1 MRKVLKILACVVL
14 LGLCGVLLVFAGF
27 EVTSRMAR
35 SSLPEVVD
43 ADRFVDKIWQTTR
56 VYSADGVLLAEYF
69 RERRTVVP
77 LTHMPKHLFNAVIAA
92 EDKNFRDHSGVDWV
106 AVARAA
112 TVGIFR
118 GKFAQGAS
126 TITQQLAR
134 NLYLSRE
141 RTLWRKMKEALHA
154 RKLEVSLDKDG
165 ILFQYLN
172 LIYWGHGNYG
182 IEEAAR
188 YYFGK
193 GARELDLAE
202 SALLAGIISAPEA
215 FSPVKAP
222 DRARVRMQY
231 VIDEMADAGTLP
243 AGVESVPFPSL
254 SAVRP
259 VASDLSPYGVDA
271 ALVELF
277 RIVPKEGY
285 DRAGYRLETT
295 IDFRLQQAMN
305 DGIAAALPRLGL
317 TLSVRRDEPSPLC
330 DCIRGEITIRPGC
343 PVWAEVLRRTA
354 DGSGYLVSLLGRLG
368 LIPEETL
375 NGLAESGAR
384 VPQLK
389 PGRYV
394 RVMPTVELPLAS
406 PWLTEETVTVPVITP
421 QVAAVLLHVSTG
433 EIKALYGGVD
443 HRHHP
448 YNRALSASRQISS
461 TIKPF
466 VYLAAMELLGWDEDT
481 ELDARPL
488 NLPGAGGRRW
498 RVSDSHA
505 HDDILTMEEALQ
517 WSVNTTAVRAVR
529 KMGLKAFLAK
539 WAEWGLPEIH
549 SEDLSVALGSVSLTP
564 LELARAYALVAGAGC
579 VPDATV
585 LTSVSRSGKG
595 SLPLPPLLCTGP
607 APLAGAGKV
616 KEFLRSVVESGTG
629 KRARIEGVE
638 ASGKTGTSPGGRD
651 AWFVGMVDDY
661 VLVTWVGSDDYS
673 PVPDNSGPETAA
685 LVWREMAV
693 RMFSADI
700 P

>member
-1 MRKVLKILACVVL
+1 MRKVLKVLACVVL
-14 LGLCGVLLVFAGF
+14 LGLSGVLLLFAGF
-27 EVTSRMAR
+27 EVTSRVAR

-77 LTHMPKHLFNAVIAA
+77 LTDMPEHLFNAVIAA
-92 EDKNFRDHSGVDWV
+92 EDKNFRNHSGVDWL
-106 AVARAA
+106 AVTRAA

-118 GKFAQGAS
+118 GRFAQGAS

-165 ILFQYLN
+165 ILYQYLN

-182 IEEAAR
+182 IEEAVR

-193 GARELDLAE
+193 GVGELELAE

-254 SAVRP
+254 YAQRP
-259 VASDLSPYGVDA
+259 VASGLSPYGVDA

-277 RIVPKEGY
+277 RIAPKEGF
-285 DRAGYRLETT
+285 DRAGYRLDTT
-295 IDFRLQQAMN
+295 IDSRLQQAMN
-305 DGIAAALPRLGL
+305 DGIAAALPSLGL

-330 DCIRGEITIRPGC
+330 DCIGGEITIRPGC
-343 PVWAEVLRRTA
+343 PVWAKVLRQTE

-368 LIPEETL
+368 MVPRETL
-375 NGLAESGAR
+375 KGLAASGAKI
-384 VPQLK
+384 PTLK

-421 QVAAVLLHVSTG
+421 QVAAVLLHAPSG
-433 EIKALYGGVD
+433 EVRALYGGVD

-448 YNRALSASRQISS
+448 YNRALSASRQVGS

-481 ELDARPL
+481 LLDATPL

-498 RVSDSHA
+498 KVRDSHA
-505 HDDILTMEEALQ
+505 HEDRLTVEEALQ
-517 WSVNTTAVRAVR
+517 WSVNTTAVRAVQQ
-529 KMGLKAFLAK
+529 MGLDAFMAQ
-539 WAEWGLPEIH
+539 WALWGLPEIH

-564 LELARAYALVAGAGC
+564 LELARAYALFAGAGC

-585 LTSVSRSGKG
+585 LTSVSRSGRG
-595 SLPLPPLLCTGP
+595 ALPLPPLLCTGP
-607 APLAGAGKV
+607 APGAGAARIRG
-616 KEFLRSVVESGTG
+616 FLRSVVDSGTG
-629 KRARIEGVE
+629 KKARIEGVD
-638 ASGKTGTSPGGRD
+638 AAGKTGTSPGGRD
-651 AWFVGMVDDY
+651 AWFVGMANEY
-661 VLVTWVGSDDYS
+661 VLVVWVGSDDYS
-673 PVPDNSGPETAA
+673 PVPDNSGPQTAA

-693 RMFSADI
+693 RMFSADT